1 MEFNIQIFNESEL
14 RNYNRY
20 RQVALSYKPKN
31 IRNVF
36 LTSKISEIIYIS
48 LYILLNNLFLH
59 IFTQK

>member
-20 RQVALSYKPKN
+20 QQVALSYKPKN

-36 LTSKISEIIYIS
+36 LTSKISEIT
-48 LYILLNNLFLH
+48 YILLNDLFLH